1 MEDKKVGHHFTL
13 IQPGQEFAH
22 YYPILM
28 PFIEKIVEVQS
39 YWLQLSNVSYF
50 SENALVI
57 TLERYGISKDEWD
70 KRILVK

>member
-28 PFIEKIVEVQS
+28 PFIEKVVEERKDKLYIYGYAPMSGIESQ
-39 YWLQLSNVSYF
+39 
-50 SENALVI
+50 ALKDFGI
-57 TLERYGISKDEWD
+57 TKEEWGN
-70 KRILVK
+70 RIPVK